1 MYIRNFKISST
12 DVAMNRKLRISAL
25 LRMAQDA
32 TVEHTTELGMGRDKT
47 LDRGFLWVIIRQVTK
62 IYRLPEYDESVRLE
76 TWPGNMMH
84 VFFPRYTRLLSESGE
99 VLAEISAFWTLINA
113 ETRQL
118 ISPESEGII
127 VPGETTGNE
136 FPLPYEVIAKNIVT
150 DETFEFTVPYS
161 YADIN
166 GHMSNLR
173 YLDIVEDVLPDSVRM
188 RQPSKIICE
197 YANEIRFAETV
208 KISYGHDGNRW
219 LFRGDGDKHKF
230 SVLMEY

>member
-1 MYIRNFKISST
+1 MYIRNFRISST

-47 LDRGFLWVIIRQVTK
+47 LDRGFLWVIIRQTAK
-62 IYRLPEYDESVRLE
+62 IYRLPEYDECVRLE
-76 TWPGNMMH
+76 TWPGEMMH
-84 VFFPRYTRLLSESGE
+84 MFFPRYTRLLSDSGE
-99 VLAEISAFWTLINA
+99 VLVEISALWTLINA

-118 ISPESEGII
+118 ITPAKEGII
-127 VPGETTGNE
+127 VPGETTGGE
-136 FPLPYEVIAKNIVT
+136 FPLPSGIKSIYT
-150 DETFEFTVPYS
+150 DKSFEFTVPYS

-173 YLDIVEDVLPDSVRM
+173 YLDIIEDALPDSVRM
-188 RQPSKIICE
+188 CQPSKIVCE
-197 YANEIRFAETV
+197 YANEVKFAETV
-208 KISYGHDGNRW
+208 KISYGHNDNRW
-219 LFRGDGDKHKF
+219 FFRGDGDRHKF